1 MGNVTAIIVATTTV
15 ESIVLPILIALAAVA
30 LPSGAPAP
38 TPAALESGLA
48 GRWRGALGYR
58 DYQSNKLEELP
69 VVTEIRAIGDGVSIV
84 RVSMFDDGPK
94 TGTVTITTAA
104 LYDDKAGTVS
114 EVSLR
119 KGRPVE
125 VTTEHVAV
133 TAFADAT
140 HWTLSYTEDGQD
152 NDAPAKLRITET
164 LTDDTLLSVKEVLPA
179 TATDGVWRFRNQ
191 TRLVRLP

>member
-1 MGNVTAIIVATTTV
+1 M
-15 ESIVLPILIALAAVA
+15 LPILIALAAIA
-30 LPSGAPAP
+30 LPSGILTP

-69 VVTEIRAIGDGVSIV
+69 VETEIRAVGDGVSVV
-84 RVSMFDDGPK
+84 RIAKFDDGPK

-125 VTTEHVAV
+125 VATEHVAV
-133 TAFADAT
+133 TARIDAT

-152 NDAPAKLRITET
+152 NDAPARLRITET
-164 LTDDTLLSVKEVLPA
+164 LTGDTLLSVKEVLPA

-191 TRLVRLP
+191 TRLARLP